1 MIFIFLNVLVG
12 RKMAT
17 SKDIKR
23 TFKRYFVI
31 ITIIITK
38 VAASGFRIGLRSP
51 TENQILFRD
60 IGTVVNKL
68 TYLHIL

>member
-51 TENQILFRD
+51 TENQIPKSYFA
-60 IGTVVNKL
+60 
-68 TYLHIL
+68 ILAQWSTN

>member
-1 MIFIFLNVLVG
+1 
-12 RKMAT
+12 MAT

-51 TENQILFRD
+51 TENQIPKSYFA
-60 IGTVVNKL
+60 
-68 TYLHIL
+68 ILAQWSTN